1 LEIIKTEFED
11 VEAFVYTSDYNNKF
25 LTVSNDLD
33 KSRVEE
39 IKEEA
44 KDKDYHIWTK
54 KD

>member
-1 LEIIKTEFED
+1 LEIIETEFED
-11 VEAFVYTSDYNNKF
+11 VEAFVYTSNHDNKY
-25 LTVSNDLD
+25 LTIDNDLD